1 MAQFLSRDS
10 WLWVQSILMEVVG
23 GLNVK
28 TTKVVEGVPAEESEG
43 S

>member
-10 WLWVQSILMEVVG
+10 WLWVQSILLEVVG

-28 TTKVVEGVPAEESEG
+28 TASVVEGVPAEESEG
-43 S
+43 G